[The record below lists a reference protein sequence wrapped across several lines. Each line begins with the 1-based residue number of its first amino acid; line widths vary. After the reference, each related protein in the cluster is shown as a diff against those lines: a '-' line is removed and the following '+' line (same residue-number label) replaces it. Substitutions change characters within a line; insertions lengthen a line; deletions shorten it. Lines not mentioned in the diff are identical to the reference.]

1 MENNMKELNLNE
13 MEEVGG
19 GFKTELLSA
28 NELALYNKYTEQAQ
42 SGTARAKKELLAFKN
57 EMRNKYGSKIFEAKD
72 YIGILKS

>member
-13 MEEVGG
+13 MEEVSG

-28 NELALYNKYTEQAQ
+28 NELALYNSYLRQAEN
-42 SGTARAKKELLAFKN
+42 GTARSRKELLAFKN

-72 YIGILKS
+72 YIGILRS